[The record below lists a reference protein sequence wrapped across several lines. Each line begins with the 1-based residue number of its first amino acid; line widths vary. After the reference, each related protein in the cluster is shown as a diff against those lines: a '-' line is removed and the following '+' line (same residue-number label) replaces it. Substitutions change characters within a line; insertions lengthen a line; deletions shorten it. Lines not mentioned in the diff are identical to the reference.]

1 VYTCGLKALIKRND
15 FLQPPPAGPAHSV
28 LQGKSYMKPAK
39 WIVGLLLGVAALWP
53 PAYAACPP
61 TLDFELRR
69 LNSEERV
76 NLCQS
81 YQGKVV
87 LIVNTASKCGF
98 TPQYEG
104 LETLYDKYKD
114 RGLVVLGFPSND
126 FGGQEPGTEA
136 QIQEFCRLTYS
147 VRFPMFEKVRAAR
160 ANASPLYRILGELS
174 GEYPRWNFHKYLLDR
189 NGRLF
194 ASFSTRTPP
203 LSAEITGAIEE
214 LL

>member
-1 VYTCGLKALIKRND
+1 MTRPV
-15 FLQPPPAGPAHSV
+15 
-28 LQGKSYMKPAK
+28 
-39 WIVGLLLGVAALWP
+39 WIAGLLLLSGVVLLP
-53 PAYAACPP
+53 PAHAACPP

-69 LNSEERV
+69 LNSEERI

-81 YQGKVV
+81 YLGKVV

-104 LETLYDKYKD
+104 LEALYDRYRD

-147 VRFPMFEKVRAAR
+147 VRFPMFEKVRAAQ
-160 ANASPLYRILGELS
+160 AQASPLYRVLGELS
-174 GEYPRWNFHKYLLDR
+174 GEYPSWNFHKYLLDR
-189 NGRLF
+189 YGRLVK
-194 ASFSTRTPP
+194 SFPTRTPP
-203 LSAEITGAIEE
+203 LSKEVTDAIEN